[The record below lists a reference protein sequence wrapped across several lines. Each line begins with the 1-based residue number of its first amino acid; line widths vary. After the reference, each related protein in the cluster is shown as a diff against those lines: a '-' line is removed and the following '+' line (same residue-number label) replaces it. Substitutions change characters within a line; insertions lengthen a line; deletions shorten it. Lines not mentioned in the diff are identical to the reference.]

1 MASLSGKE
9 ERKKVY
15 RNPSMRKG
23 KEHVGSS
30 MKGIVGERQ
39 KTVTGGHIDAQQQLM
54 DEYAEK
60 IIQGWTIRDEG
71 EEGKGGE
78 EKNRGRGTK

>member
-1 MASLSGKE
+1 
-9 ERKKVY
+9 
-15 RNPSMRKG
+15 
-23 KEHVGSS
+23 

-39 KTVTGGHIDAQQQLM
+39 KTVIEGHIDAHQQSM

>member
-1 MASLSGKE
+1 
-9 ERKKVY
+9 
-15 RNPSMRKG
+15 MRKG

-30 MKGIVGERQ
+30 MKGIVGGRQ
-39 KTVTGGHIDAQQQLM
+39 KTATEGHTDVLLQLM
-54 DEYAEK
+54 VEYVER

-78 EKNRGRGTK
+78 E